1 MEKVLDT
8 TKRKSRAAIA
18 TIWRFY
24 ADGFRG
30 MTLGRTLWALILIKL
45 AVIFLVFKMWFFPD
59 ILQRDYADDSE
70 RAQAVRTSL
79 IKPPINP

>member
-1 MEKVLDT
+1 
-8 TKRKSRAAIA
+8 
-18 TIWRFY
+18 
-24 ADGFRG
+24 

-70 RAQAVRTSL
+70 RAQAVRSSL